1 MSCLAIFDGP
11 EATPPGHD
19 VLLPKARTR
28 SPAHPTCEPLK
39 RTQRGGRMGD
49 SVCGRGWIR
58 PVAATQGAPALPG
71 SIRGVPPLRA
81 CPSSSRANIIY
92 STVAKKFAPC
102 VHTGWTFWQHEAL
115 APCQQGERTSG
126 ARPLS
131 EISRHVYT
139 RYGLSDNRGSKGT
152 TVSKI
157 TPRVYTRNVISD
169 DGDAFSSRQLGKCVE
184 IGSRCQYFH
193 PVSTRGTHFLTRT
206 RLRRVPPPTPEGPET
221 ATCDEAHRS
230 LMKARS
236 PS

>member
-1 MSCLAIFDGP
+1 MMCSSPKLEPDPQHIPHASRSKELREGEDGRFR
-11 EATPPGHD
+11 
-19 VLLPKARTR
+19 L
-28 SPAHPTCEPLK
+28 
-39 RTQRGGRMGD
+39 
-49 SVCGRGWIR
+49 GRGWIR

-92 STVAKKFAPC
+92 STVAKKSAPC

-115 APCQQGERTSG
+115 GSCQQGERTSG

-157 TPRVYTRNVISD
+157 TPRVYTRDVISD

-184 IGSRCQYFH
+184 IGSRCQYSH
-193 PVSTRGTHFLTRT
+193 PMSTRGTHFLART
-206 RLRRVPPPTPEGPET
+206 RRRYGPPPTPGGPET

>member
-1 MSCLAIFDGP
+1 MAGVGSGP
-11 EATPPGHD
+11 SRH
-19 VLLPKARTR
+19 TR
-28 SPAHPTCEPLK
+28 E
-39 RTQRGGRMGD
+39 
-49 SVCGRGWIR
+49 R
-58 PVAATQGAPALPG
+58 PHCRAASEG
-71 SIRGVPPLRA
+71 SHPLRA

-92 STVAKKFAPC
+92 STVAKKSASC

-115 APCQQGERTSG
+115 ASCQQGERTSG

-157 TPRVYTRNVISD
+157 TPRVYTRDVVSD

-184 IGSRCQYFH
+184 IGSRCQYSH
-193 PVSTRGTHFLTRT
+193 PMSTRGTHFLART
-206 RLRRVPPPTPEGPET
+206 RLQRVPPPTPGGPET